1 MERWEYCV
9 LATDSRELHT
19 LLASG
24 RKIRKIRRD
33 ESLGDESDN
42 DAFNRTFA
50 QLGLDGWEMVNA
62 QTGVFWF
69 KRPIPQGESPTGTEA
84 SPR

>member
-1 MERWEYCV
+1 MQKWEYCV

-19 LLASG
+19 LLPNG
-24 RKIRKIRRD
+24 RKILKIRQD
-33 ESLGDESDN
+33 ERQGDSSDN

-62 QTGVFWF
+62 DSGVFWF
-69 KRPIPQGESPTGTEA
+69 KRPI
-84 SPR
+84 

>member
-1 MERWEYCV
+1 MQKWEYCV

-19 LLASG
+19 LSPSG
-24 RKIRKIRRD
+24 RHIEKIRRD
-33 ESLGDESDN
+33 ESKGDTSDN

-62 QTGVFWF
+62 ESGVYWF
-69 KRPIPQGESPTGTEA
+69 KRPIGG
-84 SPR
+84 

>member
-1 MERWEYCV
+1 MQKWEYCV

-19 LLASG
+19 LLPSG
-24 RKIRKIRRD
+24 RHVEKVRRD
-33 ESLGDESDN
+33 ESQGDSSDN

-62 QTGVFWF
+62 DSGVFWF
-69 KRPIPQGESPTGTEA
+69 KRPIGG
-84 SPR
+84 

>member
-1 MERWEYCV
+1 MQKWEYCV

-19 LLASG
+19 LLPNG
-24 RKIRKIRRD
+24 REIRKIRQDKRH
-33 ESLGDESDN
+33 GDSSDN

-62 QTGVFWF
+62 DSGVFWF
-69 KRPIPQGESPTGTEA
+69 KRPVA
-84 SPR
+84 

>member
-1 MERWEYCV
+1 MQKWEYCV

-19 LLASG
+19 LTPNG
-24 RKIRKIRRD
+24 RKIQKIRQDQRQ
-33 ESLGDESDN
+33 GDKSDN

-62 QTGVFWF
+62 QSGVFWF
-69 KRPIPQGESPTGTEA
+69 KRPI
-84 SPR
+84 